1 MVVARAL
8 KVFNLHAGL
17 ILFVLAYYLAANA
30 TAAAMGKTLEI
41 PWNFNV
47 ILSLV
52 LFGLAAHVVGALWSN
67 RPERPFHYL
76 AGYSREFLTLE
87 RLLGAAIVL
96 ALLPLHSIAFMF
108 FKLMIP
114 LIRPFSWDEQFAA
127 WDQALH
133 FGRQPWEYLQF
144 NSPLVTRLIDAS
156 YLTVFGVMA
165 VLLGWYIFCD
175 PNSKRRQQFLW
186 TYLLSWFLLG
196 NVAATALSS
205 AGPCYYA
212 HLVPGSSPF
221 APLMASLS
229 EINQTHPLHAVFLQE
244 FLWTEYLEEGL
255 SYGQSISAMPS
266 MHVSIAALLVIAT
279 WNLNRWIG
287 LVMLANA
294 ILILVG
300 SVHLGWH
307 YALDGYA
314 AAIGTWLIWRGCGW
328 MVGSRLRRDREAGSS
343 PSIISSVNCT
353 HPLGCHIPW
362 CQPVNLWLTLFN
374 VRATRGFQYAQR
386 HVRVAAHFLFGTSA
400 GGATVCEAGS
410 IGEQSLRA
418 LLAP

>member
-1 MVVARAL
+1 MAAR
-8 KVFNLHAGL
+8 
-17 ILFVLAYYLAANA
+17 A

-47 ILSLV
+47 FLSLV
-52 LFGLAAHVVGALWSN
+52 LFGLAAHVVSSVWT
-67 RPERPFHYL
+67 ERPDRPFRYL
-76 AGYSREFLTLE
+76 AGWLREFLTLE
-87 RLLGAAIVL
+87 RLLGASIVL

-114 LIRPFSWDEQFAA
+114 LIRPFSWDEEFAA

-133 FGRQPWEYLQF
+133 FGKQPWEYLQF
-144 NSPLVTRLIDAS
+144 NSPLITRLLDAS
-156 YLTVFGVMA
+156 YVTVFGVMA

-175 PNSKRRQQFLW
+175 PISKRRQQYLW
-186 TYLLSWFLLG
+186 TYLLSWFLIG
-196 NVAATALSS
+196 NVAATLFSS

-212 HLVPGSSPF
+212 HIVAGSNPF

-229 EINQTHPLHAVFLQE
+229 EVNQTHRLHAVFLQG
-244 FLWTEYLEEGL
+244 FLWAEYLKDGV

-287 LVMLANA
+287 LAMLANA

-328 MVGSRLRRDREAGSS
+328 MIAL
-343 PSIISSVNCT
+343 
-353 HPLGCHIPW
+353 
-362 CQPVNLWLTLFN
+362 NLDTAEF
-374 VRATRGFQYAQR
+374 AQR
-386 HVRVAAHFLFGTSA
+386 
-400 GGATVCEAGS
+400 GS
-410 IGEQSLRA
+410 NLRG
-418 LLAP
+418 

>member
-1 MVVARAL
+1 MDLARAAG
-8 KVFNLHAGL
+8 VFKLHAGL
-17 ILFVLAYYLAANA
+17 ILFVFAYFFAAEA
-30 TAAAMGKTLEI
+30 TAAALGKTLEI
-41 PWNFNV
+41 PWNFDV
-47 ILSLV
+47 FISLV
-52 LFGLAAHVVGALWSN
+52 LFGLAAQVVGVCWTN

-76 AGYSREFLTLE
+76 ARYSREFLTLE

-114 LIRPFSWDEQFAA
+114 LIRPFCWDEQFAA

-144 NSPLVTRLIDAS
+144 NSPLVTRLVDAS

-175 PNSKRRQQFLW
+175 PRSKLRQQFLW

-205 AGPCYYA
+205 AGPCFYA

-221 APLMASLS
+221 APLMASLI
-229 EINQTHPLHAVFLQE
+229 EMNQTHPLHAVFLQE
-244 FLWTEYLEEGL
+244 FLWTEYLKEGL

-279 WNLNRWIG
+279 WNLNRWIS

-307 YALDGYA
+307 YALDGYVGA
-314 AAIGTWLIWRGCGW
+314 FGTWLIWRGCGW
-328 MVGSRLRRDREAGSS
+328 MVASKAAVRQFEETGLQQSS
-343 PSIISSVNCT
+343 SLP
-353 HPLGCHIPW
+353 G
-362 CQPVNLWLTLFN
+362 VNL
-374 VRATRGFQYAQR
+374 
-386 HVRVAAHFLFGTSA
+386 
-400 GGATVCEAGS
+400 
-410 IGEQSLRA
+410 
-418 LLAP
+418 